1 MTNSK
6 PLTAGERLA
15 LLKQEHGNLYKA
27 VKATTEHTY
36 VAYDSAGNILY
47 KGIEQPQLIDSLAD
61 CKLYQF
67 KTADTR
73 IIDDA
78 GKSIAQFMIEED
90 EHDVCHIKLK
100 TIETATLKSNR
111 DFLSEVT
118 VESTPTDISFD
129 YTTEHWVVEIGDI
142 KLKQNIV
149 AYITPEKDPHI
160 LLERVVF
167 PNEDLSKGKIVVKRK
182 TELNSPFSI
191 YVHKIDKSYSRKA

>member
-1 MTNSK
+1 MTTK

-15 LLKQEHGNLYKA
+15 LLKEQHGTLYKA
-27 VKATTEHTY
+27 LKATNEYTY
-36 VAYDSAGNILY
+36 VAYDSDGNILY
-47 KGIEQPQLIDSLAD
+47 KGTETPRLEDDLAD
-61 CKLYQF
+61 CKLYKF
-67 KTADTR
+67 KTADTK

-78 GKSIAQFMIEED
+78 GKSIAQFVIEED

-118 VESTPTDISFD
+118 HDTADADITFD
-129 YTTEHWVVEIGDI
+129 YTDTEWAVIINNITI
-142 KLKQNIV
+142 KQDIV

-167 PNEDLSKGKIVVKRK
+167 PKDNLTENRIVVKRK
-182 TELNSPFSI
+182 SPVVSPFSM

>member
-1 MTNSK
+1 MTTK

-15 LLKQEHGNLYKA
+15 LLKEQHGTLYKA
-27 VKATTEHTY
+27 LKATNEYTY
-36 VAYDSAGNILY
+36 VAYDSDGNILY
-47 KGIEQPQLIDSLAD
+47 KGTETPRLEDDLAD
-61 CKLYQF
+61 CKLYKF
-67 KTADTR
+67 KTADTK

-118 VESTPTDISFD
+118 HDTADADITFD
-129 YTTEHWVVEIGDI
+129 YTDTEWAVIINNITI
-142 KLKQNIV
+142 KQDIV

-167 PNEDLSKGKIVVKRK
+167 PKDNLTENRIVVKRK
-182 TELNSPFSI
+182 SPVVSPFSM

>member
-1 MTNSK
+1 MTTK

-15 LLKQEHGNLYKA
+15 LLKEQHGTLYKA
-27 VKATTEHTY
+27 LKATNEYTY
-36 VAYDSAGNILY
+36 VAYDSDGNILY
-47 KGIEQPQLIDSLAD
+47 KGTETPRLEDDLAD
-61 CKLYQF
+61 CKLYKF
-67 KTADTR
+67 KTADTK

-118 VESTPTDISFD
+118 HDTADADITFD
-129 YTTEHWVVEIGDI
+129 YTDTEWAVIINNITI
-142 KLKQNIV
+142 KQDIV

-167 PNEDLSKGKIVVKRK
+167 PKDNLTENRIVVKRK
-182 TELNSPFSI
+182 SPVVSPFSI

>member
-1 MTNSK
+1 MTTK

-15 LLKQEHGNLYKA
+15 LLKEQHGTLYKA
-27 VKATTEHTY
+27 LKATNEYTY
-36 VAYDSAGNILY
+36 VAYDSDGNILY
-47 KGIEQPQLIDSLAD
+47 KGTETPRLEDDLAD
-61 CKLYQF
+61 CKLYKF
-67 KTADTR
+67 KTADTK

-118 VESTPTDISFD
+118 HDTADADITFD
-129 YTTEHWVVEIGDI
+129 YTDTEWAVIINNITI
-142 KLKQNIV
+142 KQDIV

-167 PNEDLSKGKIVVKRK
+167 PKDNLTENRIVVKRK
-182 TELNSPFSI
+182 SPVVSPFSM
-191 YVHKIDKSYSRKA
+191 YVHKIDNSYSRKA